1 MRSMRP
7 VQLLVTKGCLVL
19 LAMLLAPCLSVTFE
33 DGTSGGRDT
42 SEEPRGE
49 SFQIPKCKI
58 CKISRLEKSKAFL
71 A

>member
-1 MRSMRP
+1 M
-7 VQLLVTKGCLVL
+7 L
-19 LAMLLAPCLSVTFE
+19 LAVLLAPCLSVTFE

-49 SFQIPKCKI
+49 SFEIPNCKI
-58 CKISRLEKSKAFL
+58 FRLEKSKATRVSKRKRNLF